1 MAYASAG
8 ASIGYVSL
16 SGDNGERSRSARS
29 RAIAISSM
37 ILISFPSLHQEILH
51 QAVERRSMF
60 DLCPVATVPK
70 DVELD
75 ILQRM
80 QQFLAGRKR
89 DHAVVPP
96 VYDEGRRMYF
106 TETILVSGQVIH
118 PLMSRC
124 GEHAGECLLHPG
136 PDTRLVAQLSQLVG
150 DELAVIGEDV
160 QKSSHVGNAGR

>member
-1 MAYASAG
+1 
-8 ASIGYVSL
+8 
-16 SGDNGERSRSARS
+16 
-29 RAIAISSM
+29 
-37 ILISFPSLHQEILH
+37 
-51 QAVERRSMF
+51 MF

-75 ILQRM
+75 ILQHM

-118 PLMSRC
+118 SLLARC
-124 GEHAGECLLHPG
+124 WEHAGECLLHPW
-136 PDTRLVAQLSQLVG
+136 PDTHLLPHLTQLVADDLP
-150 DELAVIGEDV
+150 VIAADI
-160 QKSSHVGNAGR
+160 